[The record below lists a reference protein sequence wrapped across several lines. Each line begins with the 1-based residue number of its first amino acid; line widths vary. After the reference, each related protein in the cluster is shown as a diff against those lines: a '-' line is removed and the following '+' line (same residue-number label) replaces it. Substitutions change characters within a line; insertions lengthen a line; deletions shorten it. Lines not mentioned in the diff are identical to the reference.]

1 MYKLGDEAG
10 ITLGQFRSL
19 IEGLGLYMIKGR
31 RARETRF
38 RLSKEGRVFTTNLVG
53 GAILAIF

>member
-1 MYKLGDEAG
+1 MYKLGEEAG

-38 RLSKEGRVFTTNLVG
+38 RLSKEGMVFTTNLVG
-53 GAILAIF
+53 GDIWTVF